1 MAVGTTASLIS
12 PSPQT
17 TIEMSVAHLCQGIY
31 PPLLRSHCALPVC
44 RDKIS
49 SKRCQVPRV
58 AELDATVWIEPLK
71 DLFQKDNIIEHVTM
85 FVYCFVCKN
94 FSTTKSHV
102 HPCVQAMSFHVRNHF
117 YDLLSAAVRFF
128 LTTHPQM

>member
-1 MAVGTTASLIS
+1 MREKNPLYRDDYGAPFRIFFQEKSKTTDTEGQGEKPASRMAVGTTASLIS
-12 PSPQT
+12 PSLQT
-17 TIEMSVAHLCQGIY
+17 TIAMSVAHPWQGIY

-71 DLFQKDNIIEHVTM
+71 DLFQKDTYHRTRDHVCQL
-85 FVYCFVCKN
+85 FC
-94 FSTTKSHV
+94 
-102 HPCVQAMSFHVRNHF
+102 
-117 YDLLSAAVRFF
+117 L
-128 LTTHPQM
+128 